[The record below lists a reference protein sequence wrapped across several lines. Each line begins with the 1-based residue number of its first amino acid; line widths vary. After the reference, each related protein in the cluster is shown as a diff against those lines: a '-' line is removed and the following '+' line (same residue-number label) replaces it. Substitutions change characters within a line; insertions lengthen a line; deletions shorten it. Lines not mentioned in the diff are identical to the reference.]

1 MTEWSAN
8 DLSPLIE
15 DLESEDAFARLDAI
29 ERLEGIT
36 RRTFGFRFNDPA
48 PMRDG
53 AVRRW
58 REWVEGIENDRRQ
71 DEQLMTAVQLSGGAF
86 DLGALKKA
94 IQEIPTDK
102 IQGYLNA
109 LILKMKGQPSR
120 CEACHVRPG
129 TVKVTEIQ
137 AGGPQTVHLCDSC
150 ARERGD
156 ILL

>member
-1 MTEWSAN
+1 MPDWTAS
-8 DLSPLIE
+8 DLPPLIE

-29 ERLEGIT
+29 EKLEGIT

-48 PMRDG
+48 PMRSD

-58 REWVEGIENDRRQ
+58 REWVEGIEKNRQQ
-71 DEQLMTAVQLSGGAF
+71 DEQLQTAVQLSGGAF
-86 DLGALKKA
+86 DIGALKKA

-109 LILKMKGQPSR
+109 LIFKMKGQPTR

-137 AGGPQTVHLCDSC
+137 DGSPLTVHLCDSC